1 MLKLLHLGDLHLCS
15 AFSAFSPRVAAR
27 RRAGQFEALE
37 KTVKKG
43 ARMGAQM
50 LLLAG
55 DCFDHTKPDADAVR
69 RFFSLL
75 AEVALPT
82 LIVPGNHDY
91 YREGGFWD
99 SVPLPSNVH
108 LFRESELS
116 HVYFGELDT
125 VVYGYAFTDEAHEA
139 PRLPRRDELP
149 LAGTSILLAHA
160 DLLTPLSDYAPI
172 ASGALAAS
180 GLSFAALGHVH
191 NPPAPRRFGE
201 TVVAYSGFLTGRGF
215 DETGKGNA
223 NFVEI
228 DGARVKITPFEVE
241 GDRFEIRTLD
251 CTGAASGEELRLHV
265 ADFLK
270 REALP
275 EGTALRLVLS
285 GEVDDTCT
293 PDVAALSRLGEGLA
307 LFELRDDTLPIL
319 DAAFLE
325 KDRGLRGAFYRAMR
339 KRLESENEQERAV
352 AAEALRL
359 GFAAL
364 RGREIV

>member
-15 AFSAFSPRVAAR
+15 AFSAFSPRGAAY
-27 RRAGQFEALE
+27 RRARQFETLE

-43 ARMGAQM
+43 IEMGAQM

-55 DCFDHTKPDADAVR
+55 DCFDHTRPDADAVG
-69 RFFSLL
+69 RFFSILRE
-75 AEVALPT
+75 AAVPA

-99 SVPLPSNVH
+99 RDPLPQNVY
-108 LFRESELS
+108 LFRESGLS
-116 HVYFGELDT
+116 HVAIPTLDT

-139 PRLPRRDELP
+139 PRVPRREELP
-149 LAGTSILLAHA
+149 PGTSILLAHA
-160 DLLTPLSDYAPI
+160 DLLSPLSDHAPL

-180 GLSFAALGHVH
+180 GFSFAALGHVH
-191 NPPAPRRFGE
+191 NPPAPRRFGD
-201 TVVAYSGFLTGRGF
+201 TVAAYSGFLTGRGF
-215 DETGKGNA
+215 DETGAGHA

-228 DGARVKITPFEVE
+228 DGARVKITPLESE

-251 CTGAASGEELRLHV
+251 CTGAASGEAIRLRVAEL
-265 ADFLK
+265 LK
-270 REALP
+270 QEAFP
-275 EGTALRLVLS
+275 ESTALRLILS
-285 GEVDDTCT
+285 GEVGAACT
-293 PDVAALSRLGEGLA
+293 PDTVALSRLGEGLA
-307 LFELRDDTLPIL
+307 LFELRDETLPVY

-325 KDRGLRGAFYRAMR
+325 KDRGLRGAFYRAMQ

-352 AAEALRL
+352 AAEALKL

-364 RGREIV
+364 EGREIV